1 MENFWQAWH
10 VLSNLHIS
18 CRKYTKPGK
27 TVQVKALSNNV
38 SHSVGRRTIS
48 QGPFSIERRLEGIQT
63 HKNFS
68 ETNGNISQP
77 GRCMGNNFSSSNDRA
92 VEAEKSPVGQSQMR
106 ASIVNNSHS
115 QNLRRSF
122 NNHTVHIDQ
131 VKDSTENFA
140 GVLEDDDILEVIHII
155 VIYEL

>member
-10 VLSNLHIS
+10 TLSNLQIS

-27 TVQVKALSNNV
+27 TVQVKDLHNNV
-38 SHSVGRRTIS
+38 SHSVGGRTIS
-48 QGPFSIERRLEGIQT
+48 QSTFSIERSLEGIQT

-68 ETNGNISQP
+68 ETNSKISQP
-77 GRCMGNNFSSSNDRA
+77 GRSMGNNFSSSNVRA
-92 VEAEKSPVGQSQMR
+92 MEAEKSQIR

-115 QNLRRSF
+115 QNLDRSF

-131 VKDSTENFA
+131 VKESAGIFA
-140 GVLEDDDILEVIHII
+140 GNLDDDDILEVIHIT
-155 VIYEL
+155 VIYELQ